1 MATRFMPEWVLGF
14 TCAYISLR
22 FVNGTIPLQA
32 FANKYSKPLSEK
44 YADASSKKL
53 MVISQDML
61 YFLATFESSNHMA
74 IVESYM
80 FNSLNF
86 TKKGRK
92 RKIKT
97 FFGSALDAQKHATT
111 QEASIRRFKNFV
123 FQLRADSRYN
133 APGGWSLKEEQGIDW
148 LLNIY
153 EQNVRPIDGFLAL
166 KA

>member
-22 FVNGTIPLQA
+22 FVNGTMPLQA
-32 FANKYSKPLSEK
+32 FTNKYSKSLSEK

-53 MVISQDML
+53 IGISQDML
-61 YFLATFESSNHMA
+61 YFLATFESSNHMT

-86 TKKGRK
+86 TQRGKK

-97 FFGSALDAQKHATT
+97 LFGSALDAQKQVTT
-111 QEASIRRFKNFV
+111 HEASIRRFKNFV
-123 FQLRADSRYN
+123 FQLRADSSYN
-133 APGGWSLKEEQGIDW
+133 APKGWNLREEQGINW
-148 LLNIY
+148 LLDIYDQNI
-153 EQNVRPIDGFLAL
+153 RPMDGF
-166 KA
+166 

>member
-14 TCAYISLR
+14 TCAYITLR

-53 MVISQDML
+53 MGISQDML
-61 YFLATFESSNHMA
+61 YFLATFESSNHMGV
-74 IVESYM
+74 VESYM

-86 TKKGRK
+86 TKRGRK

-97 FFGSALDAQKHATT
+97 LFGSALDAKEQATT
-111 QEASIRRFKNFV
+111 HQASVRRFKNFV
-123 FQLRADSRYN
+123 FQLRSNDKYN
-133 APGGWSLKEEQGIDW
+133 APEGWNLREEQGIDW
-148 LLNIY
+148 LLDIY
-153 EQNVRPIDGFLAL
+153 EQNVIAMDGL
-166 KA
+166 

>member
-22 FVNGTIPLQA
+22 FVNGTMPLQA
-32 FANKYSKPLSEK
+32 FTNKYSKSLSEK

-53 MVISQDML
+53 IGISQDML
-61 YFLATFESSNHMA
+61 YFLATFESSNHMT

-86 TKKGRK
+86 TQRGRK

-97 FFGSALDAQKHATT
+97 LFGSALDAQKQVTT
-111 QEASIRRFKNFV
+111 HEASIRRFKNFV
-123 FQLRADSRYN
+123 FQLRADSRYK
-133 APGGWSLKEEQGIDW
+133 APAGWNLREEQGIEW
-148 LLNIY
+148 LQDIY
-153 EQNVRPIDGFLAL
+153 EQNIRPIDGF
-166 KA
+166 

>member
-22 FVNGTIPLQA
+22 FVNGTMPLQA
-32 FANKYSKPLSEK
+32 FTNKYSKSLSEK

-53 MVISQDML
+53 IGISQDML

-86 TKKGRK
+86 TQRGKK

-97 FFGSALDAQKHATT
+97 LFGSALDAQKQVTT
-111 QEASIRRFKNFV
+111 HEASIRRFKNFV
-123 FQLRADSRYN
+123 FQLRTDSRYK
-133 APGGWSLKEEQGIDW
+133 APAGWNLREEQGIEW
-148 LLNIY
+148 LQDIY
-153 EQNVRPIDGFLAL
+153 EQNIRPIDGF
-166 KA
+166 

>member
-44 YADASSKKL
+44 YVDASSKKL
-53 MVISQDML
+53 MGISQDML

-86 TKKGRK
+86 TKRGRK

-97 FFGSALDAQKHATT
+97 LFGSALDAKEQATT
-111 QEASIRRFKNFV
+111 HQASVRRFKNFV
-123 FQLRADSRYN
+123 FQLRSNDKYN
-133 APGGWSLKEEQGIDW
+133 APEGWNLREEQGIDW
-148 LLNIY
+148 LLDIY
-153 EQNVRPIDGFLAL
+153 EQNVIAMDGL
-166 KA
+166 

>member
-32 FANKYSKPLSEK
+32 FTNKYSKSLSEK

-53 MVISQDML
+53 IGISQDML

-86 TKKGRK
+86 TQRGKK

-97 FFGSALDAQKHATT
+97 LFGSALDAQKQATT
-111 QEASIRRFKNFV
+111 QQASIRRFKNFV
-123 FQLRADSRYN
+123 FQLRADIKYN
-133 APGGWSLKEEQGIDW
+133 APQGWNLREEQGIEW
-148 LLNIY
+148 LQDIY
-153 EQNVRPIDGFLAL
+153 EQNIRPIDGF
-166 KA
+166 

>member
-53 MVISQDML
+53 MGISQDML
-61 YFLATFESSNHMA
+61 YFLATFESSNHMGV
-74 IVESYM
+74 VESYM

-86 TKKGRK
+86 TKRGRK

-97 FFGSALDAQKHATT
+97 LFGSALDAKEQATT
-111 QEASIRRFKNFV
+111 HQASVRRFKNFV
-123 FQLRADSRYN
+123 FQLRSNGKYN
-133 APGGWSLKEEQGIDW
+133 APEGWNLREEQGIDW
-148 LLNIY
+148 LLDIY
-153 EQNVRPIDGFLAL
+153 EQNVIAMDGL
-166 KA
+166 